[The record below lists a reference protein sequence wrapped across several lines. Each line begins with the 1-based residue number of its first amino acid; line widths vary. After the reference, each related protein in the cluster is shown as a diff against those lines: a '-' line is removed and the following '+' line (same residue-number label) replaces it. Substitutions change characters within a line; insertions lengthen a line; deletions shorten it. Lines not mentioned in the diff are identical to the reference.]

1 MLGIFG
7 GLLGSFFIYVN
18 AELNIIRKRL
28 LKTKWMKVAETLA
41 LGTLTATILFFTPKI
56 LAKSCMSEDDS
67 SVDAEYI

>member
-56 LAKSCMSEDDS
+56 LSKSCMSEDDS